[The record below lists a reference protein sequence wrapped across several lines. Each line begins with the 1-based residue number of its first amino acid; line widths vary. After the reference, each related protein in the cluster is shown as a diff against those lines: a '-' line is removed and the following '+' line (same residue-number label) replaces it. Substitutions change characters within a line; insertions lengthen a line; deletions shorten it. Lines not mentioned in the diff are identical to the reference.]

1 MVSVDVKQNWTQYLR
16 AQELCE
22 SRRGRPVLP
31 GPNKPYGFCGR
42 KATLNWTQYLRAQ
55 ELCESRRGR
64 PVLPGPNKPY
74 GFCGRK
80 ATLNWTHYLRAQE
93 LCESR
98 RGRPVLPGPNKP
110 YGFCGRKATLNWRQY
125 LRAQELC
132 EQRGGRAWAL
142 IPHPILPP
150 SLISLTV
157 SVDVKHNERRQRNI
171 AQDTLFLLVSF
182 SQTQLQMNVIMWQ
195 IILLARTKIYF
206 LFACCTVPF
215 SMYRYE
221 YEINVSS
228 KCHHAYTILQIN
240 KWMEFPLR
248 DE

>member
-1 MVSVDVKQNWTQYLR
+1 MKLYITIIITQSRRAQELCESRSGRPVLSVPNEPYGFCGRKARLNWTELRSCVKVEVAVLCSPSLISLMVSVDVKQNWTQYLR

-42 KATLNWTQYLRAQ
+42 KATLNWT
-55 ELCESRRGR
+55 
-64 PVLPGPNKPY
+64 
-74 GFCGRK
+74 
-80 ATLNWTHYLRAQE
+80 
-93 LCESR
+93 
-98 RGRPVLPGPNKP
+98 
-110 YGFCGRKATLNWRQY
+110 QY

-228 KCHHAYTILQIN
+228 KCHHANTILQIN
-240 KWMEFPLR
+240 KWTEFPLR